1 MHPIRKLTPCKIR
14 SVRHSAEKLSAISQS
29 SRVLPVTRTSGFRYL
44 EMTAIFQT
52 IALIWKTVF
61 YLNYPYV
68 YLWNA
73 CFSVACSW
81 WLCQLLSDTIWTL
94 YFRVK
99 SLEYLFMRC
108 HNHLCQ
114 NMVIFQG
121 KSQCVF
127 SFCAYFALFMIL
139 NPCQKKECNI
149 CSMPARASGAYKSS
163 SRWKRSDAE
172 IRQGIQCS
180 YGVVFLY
187 TVVLGGKLFYI
198 LCITKNGEIVLML
211 RIKLGFFP
219 QKLLLLFPQLSRWY
233 MCIFGRTCSYW
244 GALQKV
250 WISCSLKSFEGIL

>member
-29 SRVLPVTRTSGFRYL
+29 SSVLPVTRISGFRYL

-81 WLCQLLSDTIWTL
+81 WLCQLLSDMIWTL

-99 SLEYLFMRC
+99 FLEYLFMRC

-187 TVVLGGKLFYI
+187 TVVLGGEVILYI
-198 LCITKNGEIVLML
+198 MYYKKWWDSSDAQNKAWIFSTKTVTIISSAFSLIHVHIWKNMFIL
-211 RIKLGFFP
+211 RGSSESLD
-219 QKLLLLFPQLSRWY
+219 LLF
-233 MCIFGRTCSYW
+233 
-244 GALQKV
+244 A
-250 WISCSLKSFEGIL
+250 